1 MPKSNYKLQNLHE
14 EYYHNSPHLSHNQKR
29 PASSQVFFD
38 GLLLCESEIYRVR
51 RKRHEHIYNRSFHT
65 FYRIVYSYVARAG
78 IDVLADVRAFPASRR
93 FPQFNQ
99 DSLKK
104 SLAAHDIEYEYLPLL
119 AGRRN
124 KSQSVQEVLN
134 ASWEN
139 QSFHNYADYTL
150 TDDFQKGIQQLTQI
164 ARDKRTAYCCSER
177 HPSRC
182 HRLIISNW
190 LAAHDWSVYH
200 IISQGDDVKI
210 VSHELGQWGA
220 MPIIEEDG
228 AVVYPKLGNDS

>member
-1 MPKSNYKLQNLHE
+1 MNIYTIGHSTHSIESFIHMLQE
-14 EYYHNSPHLSHNQKR
+14 
-29 PASSQVFFD
+29 
-38 GLLLCESEIYRVR
+38 
-51 RKRHEHIYNRSFHT
+51 
-65 FYRIVYSYVARAG
+65 AG

-134 ASWEN
+134 AGWEN

-150 TDDFQKGIQQLTQI
+150 TDDFQKGIKQLTKI
-164 ARDKRTAYCCSER
+164 ARAKRTAYCCSER

-190 LAAHDWSVYH
+190 LAAHDWSVKH
-200 IISQGDDVKI
+200 IISQGDDVNI
-210 VSHELGQWGA
+210 VNHELGQWGA
-220 MPIIEEDG
+220 MPIIEDDG
-228 AVVYPKLGNDS
+228 AVVYPALGNDS